1 MGEKMIRHLIK
12 RQGHV
17 HIFDERKIYA
27 SCYAAC
33 LSAHVEHI
41 EAERICEKVTRDI
54 KKWIKNKKKITSNN
68 IFKEVGKSM
77 KKYNKDAAFM
87 YLTHRDI
94 A

>member
-1 MGEKMIRHLIK
+1 MIHKHLVK

-33 LSAHVEHI
+33 LSTHI
-41 EAERICEKVTRDI
+41 PHLEAEKICEKVVKEV
-54 KKWIKNKKKITSNN
+54 KKAISNKKILTTDH
-68 IFKEVGKSM
+68 IFKETGKAI

-94 A
+94 S